1 MKVSKKI
8 LGALIRAARKRAE
21 MSQMKLAECIGV
33 TYQQIQ
39 KYESGK
45 SEVSVTRLYEIAEA
59 LGIPVTSL
67 LAEEIHQLKVSE
79 PQEIYGLLNNDEK
92 KLVDLIRKI
101 NNKRLTRIFVKM
113 LEEIINKQ

>member
-1 MKVSKKI
+1 MKVNKKI
-8 LGALIRAARKRAE
+8 LGALIRAARKRKGI
-21 MSQMKLAECIGV
+21 SQMKLAECIGV

-67 LAEEIHQLKVSE
+67 LAEEIHQLKASE